1 LKSKL
6 VSVSQKNF
14 INSYLKTYKN
24 LLSVDV
30 SYEISRLKEKMLETR
45 TKKAKLIFAG
55 NGASSSI
62 ASHCALD
69 FSKQAKIKSLCF
81 SDPSYITALS
91 NDCGYEEWVKVALS
105 HHLELN
111 DLVILIS
118 SSGNSENII
127 RAAQYAKEQNAT
139 IVGFSGMKSNNRLR
153 SLCDFDF
160 WVDNMSYNIIENI
173 HSIWL
178 TIICDLI
185 IGSREYSV
193 E

>member
-1 LKSKL
+1 M
-6 VSVSQKNF
+6 SQKDF
-14 INSYLKTYKN
+14 IKEYLEIYRD
-24 LLSVDV
+24 LLSKDV
-30 SYEISRLKEKMLETR
+30 SSEIIRLKEIMLETHSLGG
-45 TKKAKLIFAG
+45 KLIFAG

-91 NDCGYEEWVKVALS
+91 NDCGYEEWLKVALS
-105 HHLELN
+105 HHLESS

-127 RAAQYAKEQNAT
+127 RAAQFAREERAT
-139 IVGFSGMKSNNRLR
+139 VAAFSGMKSNNRLR
-153 SLCDFDF
+153 SLCDFDL
-160 WVDNMSYNIIENI
+160 WVDNMSYNVIENV

-185 IGSREYSV
+185 IGSREYAV

>member
-1 LKSKL
+1 MDSSISVNLIKLKDEIIKL
-6 VSVSQKNF
+6 
-14 INSYLKTYKN
+14 NSN
-24 LLSVDV
+24 GG
-30 SYEISRLKEKMLETR
+30 
-45 TKKAKLIFAG
+45 KLIFAG
-55 NGASSSI
+55 NGASCSI
-62 ASHCALD
+62 ASHCSLD

-91 NDCGYEEWVKVALS
+91 NDCGYEEWLKVALS

-153 SLCDFDF
+153 SFCDFDF

>member
-1 LKSKL
+1 M
-6 VSVSQKNF
+6 SQKDF
-14 INSYLKTYKN
+14 IKEYLEIYRD
-24 LLSVDV
+24 LLSKDV
-30 SYEISRLKEKMLETR
+30 SSEIIRLKEAMLETHSLGG
-45 TKKAKLIFAG
+45 KLIFAG

-91 NDCGYEEWVKVALS
+91 NDCGYEEWLKVALL

-139 IVGFSGMKSNNRLR
+139 IVGFSGMESNNRLR
-153 SLCDFDF
+153 SFCDFDF

-185 IGSREYSV
+185 IGTREYSV

>member
-1 LKSKL
+1 MSQKEFIKEYIETYRKIIYSDISSKL
-6 VSVSQKNF
+6 IS
-14 INSYLKTYKN
+14 LKDMMVK
-24 LLSVDV
+24 
-30 SYEISRLKEKMLETR
+30 
-45 TKKAKLIFAG
+45 TKSIGGKLIFAG

-91 NDCGYEEWVKVALS
+91 NDCGYEEWLKVALS
-105 HHLELN
+105 HHLETN
-111 DLVILIS
+111 DLVIFIS

-127 RAAQYAKEQNAT
+127 RAAQFAREQNAT
-139 IVGFSGMKSNNRLR
+139 VATFTGMKKRNPLR
-153 SLCDFDF
+153 SLGDFDF
-160 WVDNMSYNIIENI
+160 WVDNMSYNVIENI

-185 IGSREYSV
+185 IGSKEYAV